1 MKNLVVAVI
10 LVGVLGYFGAKFYL
24 HHEVSSNLDKALAM
38 MQPFADIQYEGVS
51 STMTGKLSID
61 GISAR
66 FGSFRDRLE
75 IDSVSLITP
84 GFWHLLN
91 LGDMR
96 EQMAGSDASIP
107 DSLGFA
113 ITGLRA
119 DVADDFMKAL
129 SNATREAAP
138 EVVENDIAATCVGQ
152 NGFSMATLK
161 SLGYNDIVMNVSMGY
176 RKENGKLLVDMWAV
190 LEDMYAMKIDLTL
203 DGTMTPQSLASGTY
217 QPRMVDGRIEY
228 EDHSL
233 NERTRSL
240 CRRQGVTEDE
250 VVAAEMDAFRAA
262 GVQSGIVFDE
272 YVMIPYQKFLSGGSK
287 FILTAEPNKPISLSQ
302 IHLYKPADVPA
313 LLNLSAEAQ

>member
-1 MKNLVVAVI
+1 MKNLVVVAI

-38 MQPFADIQYEGVS
+38 IQPFADIQYEGVS

-66 FGSFRDRLE
+66 FGGFRDRLE

-84 GFWHLLN
+84 GFWYLLN
-91 LGDMR
+91 LGDMPQ
-96 EQMAGSDASIP
+96 QMAGSDASIP

-113 ITGLRA
+113 ITRLRA
-119 DVADDFMKAL
+119 DLSDDFMKAF
-129 SNATREAAP
+129 SEAVREAAP
-138 EVVENDIAATCVGQ
+138 EVDESDIAATCIGE
-152 NGFSMATLK
+152 NGFSMTTLR
-161 SLGYNDIVMNVSMGY
+161 SLGYKDIVMSASMGY
-176 RKENGKLLVDMWAV
+176 RKENGKLLVDMWAD
-190 LEDMYAMKIDLTL
+190 LEDMYTMKMNLTL

-240 CRRQGVTEDE
+240 CGRQGVSEDE
-250 VVAAEMDAFRAA
+250 VVAAEMDAFQAA
-262 GVQSGIVFDE
+262 GLQSGIVFDE
-272 YVMIPYQKFLSGGSK
+272 YVMIPYEKFLSGGSK
-287 FILTAEPNKPISLSQ
+287 FILTAEPNEPISLSQ

-313 LLNLSAEAQ
+313 LLNLSAEVQ